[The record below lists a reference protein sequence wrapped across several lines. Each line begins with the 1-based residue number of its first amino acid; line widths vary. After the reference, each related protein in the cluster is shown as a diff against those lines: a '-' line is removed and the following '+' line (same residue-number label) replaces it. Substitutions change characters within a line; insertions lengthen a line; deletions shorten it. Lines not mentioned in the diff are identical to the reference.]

1 MQYKELSSHSKLK
14 TTAVVVSISKG
25 FSESK
30 VANRKMDTK
39 LFINRKK
46 MAKPNKKEN
55 LFLFS
60 LYHEN
65 NLKLTNRLIIILDP

>member
-1 MQYKELSSHSKLK
+1 M
-14 TTAVVVSISKG
+14 G

-39 LFINRKK
+39 LLTKIKK
-46 MAKPNKKEN
+46 MDKPNKNEN

-65 NLKLTNRLIIILDP
+65 NLKLTNRLIIMLDP